1 MDRVKTENKQIA
13 RNAHCVESDSVTSVM
28 SVESFI
34 KEERNTMQK
43 IKLVDAKS
51 LIKNFGLTMEEISE
65 KYEVTFPV
73 VSGGKGMS
81 VLEAIK
87 QRDKKLIDLN
97 FDVIEFI
104 STDDK
109 LNNFS
114 ELIEE
119 LTTGQKLNL
128 LKSLVAG
135 LNESDEFKR
144 ETKELYP
151 NLVEGLQVEFNWK
164 DKSKI
169 NKK

>member
-1 MDRVKTENKQIA
+1 MDRAKTQNKKTAQ
-13 RNAHCVESDSVTSVM
+13 NAHSVERDSVPSVM
-28 SVESFI
+28 SVESSI
-34 KEERNTMQK
+34 KREYTMQK
-43 IKLVDAKS
+43 IKLVDAKN
-51 LIKNFGLTMEEISE
+51 LIKNFGLTMEEISD
-65 KYEVTFPV
+65 KYEITFPV

-87 QRDKKLIDLN
+87 NRDKKLIDLN
-97 FDVIEFI
+97 FNVVDFI

-114 ELIEE
+114 KLVEK
-119 LTTGQKLNL
+119 LTVGQKLNL
-128 LKSLVAG
+128 LKKLVAG
-135 LNESDEFKR
+135 LNESGEFKR
-144 ETKELYP
+144 ETQEIYP

>member
-1 MDRVKTENKQIA
+1 MDGFKNNNNNQIA
-13 RNAHCVESDSVTSVM
+13 QNAHSVERKPSIVM
-28 SVESFI
+28 SVESSS
-34 KEERNTMQK
+34 KRVYTMKK
-43 IKLVDAKS
+43 IKLADAK
-51 LIKNFGLTMEEISE
+51 LMAENFNLSMEQVQE
-65 KYEVTFPV
+65 KYEITFPV

-87 QRDKKLIDLN
+87 NRDKKLIDLN

>member
-1 MDRVKTENKQIA
+1 MDGLKNNNNNQIA
-13 RNAHCVESDSVTSVM
+13 QNAHSVEREPSNVM
-28 SVESFI
+28 SVESL
-34 KEERNTMQK
+34 KEVHTMQK
-43 IKLVDAKS
+43 IKLADAKNLS
-51 LIKNFGLTMEEISE
+51 ENFNLSMEEIAE
-65 KYEVTFPV
+65 KYIITFPV

-87 QRDKKLIDLN
+87 NRDKKLIDLN
-97 FDVIEFI
+97 FDVVKFI

-109 LNNFS
+109 LSNFS
-114 ELIEE
+114 KLVEE

-128 LKSLVAG
+128 LKNLVAG
-135 LNESDEFKR
+135 LNESDNFKR